1 MNGKTKIVVAMLI
14 YGSIGL
20 FVRGIEL
27 SSLQMAFLRATIG
40 SVFLIVAS
48 VVMKKSLSFKIPKKK
63 GWIYF
68 LSGALL
74 GINWLFLF
82 KAFEY
87 TSISNAI
94 LVYYLAPII
103 VILMSPLV
111 LGEQL
116 TLYKLLCMFTA
127 LGGLGMIVF
136 NNLGLQAWGREGVI
150 GIGFSLLAAFFYA
163 SVILIN
169 KRYASSEGLNTT
181 VMQLLASAL
190 VLMPMMIVDNGFSDI
205 VVRGRSFWMIV
216 ILGVVHT
223 GVAYLL
229 YFSSMKELDGQTV
242 ALYCYI
248 DPISA
253 VTFAWI
259 FLGEGMNSIQF
270 LGGALI
276 LGATYFIDFKNESYL
291 SEKTCGYYN

>member
-1 MNGKTKIVVAMLI
+1 MNGKMKIVVAMLI

-27 SSLQMAFLRATIG
+27 STIQIAFLRASIG
-40 SVFLIVAS
+40 SVSLIVG
-48 VVMKKSLSFKIPKKK
+48 SLLMNKCLPFKK
-63 GWIYF
+63 GHKHRWIYF
-68 LSGALL
+68 FSGALL

-103 VILMSPLV
+103 VILMSPIV

-116 TLYKLLCMFTA
+116 TLYKMICMFVA
-127 LGGLGMIVF
+127 LIGLAMIVL
-136 NNLGLQAWGREGVI
+136 NNLGMQVSGVETLV
-150 GIGFSLLAAFFYA
+150 GIGFALLAACFYA
-163 SVILIN
+163 SVILLN
-169 KRYASSEGLNTT
+169 KRYPSSDGLDTT
-181 VMQLLASAL
+181 ITQLLASAA
-190 VLMPMMIVDNGFSDI
+190 VLMPIMFLNKGFSY
-205 VVRGRSFWMIV
+205 VPVGRTSLWMII

-223 GVAYLL
+223 GIAYFL
-229 YFSSMKELDGQTV
+229 YFSSMKDLDGQTV

-253 VTFAWI
+253 VVFAWI
-259 FLGEGMNSIQF
+259 FLGEGMNYIQV
-270 LGGALI
+270 LGGILI
-276 LGATYFIDFKNESYL
+276 LGAAYFIDFQHGKGGGIEQF
-291 SEKTCGYYN
+291 E